1 MDLKLNI
8 YEKRKVIK
16 TYTAETY
23 DLMFGTVEDLL
34 DVMDIDN
41 IQADNRT
48 ELLKAVAKVL
58 AHSMDIVKPLLKDV
72 FEGLTDEELRNTKI
86 SEIVD
91 VLSNIVI
98 YSINQITKENNG
110 KN

>member
-8 YEKRKVIK
+8 YEKRKIVK

-34 DVMDIDN
+34 NIIDIDN
-41 IQADNRT
+41 IQAGYKT
-48 ELLKAVAKVL
+48 ELIKAVAKVL

-72 FEGLTDEELRNTKI
+72 FEGLTDEELRNTSIK
-86 SEIVD
+86 EIVD
-91 VLSNIVI
+91 VLSNIVT
-98 YSINQITKENNG
+98 YSINQITKGNNG

>member
-8 YEKRKVIK
+8 YEKRKIVK

-34 DVMDIDN
+34 NVIDIDN
-41 IQADNRT
+41 IQAGDKT
-48 ELLKAVAKVL
+48 ELIKAVAKVL

-72 FEGLTDEELRNTKI
+72 FDGLTDEDLRHTSVK
-86 SEIVD
+86 EIVD
-91 VLSNIVI
+91 VLANIVT
-98 YSINQITKENNG
+98 YSINQITKGNDG

>member
-34 DVMDIDN
+34 NVIDIDN
-41 IQADNRT
+41 IQAGDKT
-48 ELLKAVAKVL
+48 ELIKAVAKVL

-72 FEGLTDEELRNTKI
+72 FDGLTDEELRNTSIK
-86 SEIVD
+86 EIVD
-91 VLSNIVI
+91 VLSNIVT
-98 YSINQITKENNG
+98 YSINQITKENSG

>member
-1 MDLKLNI
+1 
-8 YEKRKVIK
+8 
-16 TYTAETY
+16 
-23 DLMFGTVEDLL
+23 
-34 DVMDIDN
+34 MDIDN

-58 AHSMDIVKPLLKDV
+58 AHSMDIVKPLLKDI

-91 VLSNIVI
+91 ALSNIVT
-98 YSINQITKENNG
+98 YSINQITKGNRRG
-110 KN
+110 GHI

>member
-8 YEKRKVIK
+8 YEKRKIIK

-34 DVMDIDN
+34 NIIDIDN
-41 IQADNRT
+41 VQAGDKT
-48 ELLKAVAKVL
+48 ELIKAIVKVF
-58 AHSMDIVKPLLKDV
+58 AHSMDIVKPLLKDI
-72 FEGLTDEELRNTKI
+72 FEGLTDEELRKTYIK
-86 SEIVD
+86 EIVD
-91 VLSNIVI
+91 VLADIVT
-98 YSINQITKENNG
+98 YSINQITKDGNG